1 MILYLPEPPGEVHSL
16 HGKTQGFVCSSGGV
30 LKMLMKNSVTA
41 VYNYNLKNPDIII
54 IIKTANEK
62 HFEIIIYFITNIILF
77 FFLKL
82 VCSNFLCICRTA
94 LANKNTV

>member
-1 MILYLPEPPGEVHSL
+1 MILYLPEPPGEVYAL

-62 HFEIIIYFITNIILF
+62 HFEIIIYCTLLPI
-77 FFLKL
+77 
-82 VCSNFLCICRTA
+82 
-94 LANKNTV
+94 